1 MQGLQERA
9 VQGVSSEWGLG
20 TGELRELSSAGP
32 FLQRAREEVFQAL
45 WTVKSREVSSAS
57 AA

>member
-1 MQGLQERA
+1 M
-9 VQGVSSEWGLG
+9 QGVSSEWGLG

-45 WTVKSREVSSAS
+45 WTIKSREVSSAS